1 MSEHMLSETE
11 WSRNVGTQSFPVSFL
26 HEYAVGLL
34 WDRLNG
40 RDPVSVK
47 TMDGS
52 QSRDLREGAVRVVI
66 PDSMQ
71 PIGGCIPDLAVL
83 DKDLRPIRV
92 IEVVVTSPPSGEKRE
107 KLERLNERGV
117 EVVLVPVRNENE
129 LRALVPTAT
138 DGKRISWAYGWSPT
152 VFEQMGVVNI
162 PRQRQILKSQR
173 EASTTVTALINSLI
187 QCGPETRRKLLQV
200 LQEMENLEARYPLS
214 PNNPKRAVVSGNQ
227 VED

>member
-1 MSEHMLSETE
+1 MSKSMLTE
-11 WSRNVGTQSFPVSFL
+11 SDWSRNVGTQSFPVSFL

-40 RDPVSVK
+40 QDPVSVT

-52 QSRDLREGAVRVVI
+52 QSSDLREGADRIVI

-92 IEVVVTSPPSGEKRE
+92 IEIVVTSPPSGDKRE
-107 KLERLNERGV
+107 KLERLKERGV

-138 DGKRISWAYGWSPT
+138 DGKRMNWAYDWSPT

-162 PRQRQILKSQR
+162 PRQQQIRARQIQ
-173 EASTTVTALINSLI
+173 ANNTVTALINDLI
-187 QCGPETRRKLLQV
+187 QCEPETRRNLLRV
-200 LQEMENLEARYPLS
+200 LQELENLEARYPLS
-214 PNNPKRAVVSGNQ
+214 PKNPKRSAIAGSGT
-227 VED
+227 DA